1 MFELRLYRE
10 VDDKL
15 YWKETIPSGNVDSL
29 LVMAKLRIKSGEFTH
44 AIIFDGNG
52 KEQKRVSKEG

>member
-10 VDDKL
+10 VGDKL

-44 AIIFDGNG
+44 AIIFDDNG
-52 KEQKRVSKEG
+52 KEQERVSKEG